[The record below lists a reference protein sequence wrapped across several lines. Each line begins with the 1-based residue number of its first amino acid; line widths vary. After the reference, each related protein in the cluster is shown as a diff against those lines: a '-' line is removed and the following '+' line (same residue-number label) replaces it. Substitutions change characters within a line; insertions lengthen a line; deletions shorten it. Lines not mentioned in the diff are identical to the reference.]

1 MWDLNLVSAAINNNN
16 AFKDARLSNCYSLFS
31 HNYLKTK
38 KKTKKEKENNLRRI
52 KKIDPY
58 TVCFGKSNLFFNSQI
73 TNCQFLNIYY

>member
-31 HNYLKTK
+31 HNYLKK
-38 KKTKKEKENNLRRI
+38 YKKKEKENNLRRI
-52 KKIDPY
+52 KKIDPC